1 MEELMYNLNAI
12 VLIRKAVSQCYGNQ
26 TDIIKMIE
34 CISLI
39 DEVEENIVNSYLNL
53 NESID

>member
-1 MEELMYNLNAI
+1 MYNLNAI